1 MKKIMQINITC
12 GKGSTGR
19 LSLALYN
26 ATLHAGYDAKFAYS
40 AYTPSLETAF
50 NIETK
55 LQNYLRRGLNKYLG
69 RRIRHSRPG
78 TKRLIRYIEQEKPDL
93 IHLHNVQQNSID
105 YPLFFEY
112 LKKTQIPI
120 VYTLHDCW
128 AFTGGCY
135 HFTAKNCSQ
144 YQTGC
149 KNCFPL
155 SDRDDMSI
163 NPMDAY
169 AIKANWIGGNDNIYP
184 VTVSNWLCE
193 CATSS
198 YMGKMKHL
206 PRLIYNGIDTNVFYP
221 RDRKTIRN
229 KLDIEYGQVMV
240 LGVASFWEDGKGMKL
255 FLKLREC
262 LGEAVKIVLIGSD
275 SDKVKQKNAD
285 IIAVPQIE
293 SADELAEYYSAADIF
308 VNASIEETFG
318 LTTAEALAC
327 GTPAIVFNSTACP
340 EVVDQKT
347 GIVVEKF
354 AAESVAEAIRT
365 ICLNNKEKYSD
376 NCVNRVKQLFSE
388 VNMVGEYIKLYQL
401 LLGDKVGRE

>member
-26 ATLHAGYDAKFAYS
+26 ASIHAGYDAKFAYS

-55 LQNYLRRGLNKYLG
+55 FQNYIRRGMNKFWG

-78 TKRLIRYIEQEKPDL
+78 TKRLIRFIEQEKPDL

-105 YPLFFEY
+105 YPVLFEY
-112 LKKTQIPI
+112 LKRTQIPI

-135 HFTAKNCSQ
+135 HFTVRGCSQ

-155 SDRDDMSI
+155 INRDDMSI
-163 NPMDAY
+163 NPKDAY
-169 AIKANWIGGNDNIYP
+169 AIKENWIGGNDNLYP
-184 VTVSNWLCE
+184 ITVSKWLCE
-193 CATSS
+193 CASSS
-198 YMGKMKHL
+198 YMGKMKHI
-206 PRLIYNGIDTNVFYP
+206 PRTIYNGIDTNVFYP
-221 RDRKTIRN
+221 RNRKWIRS
-229 KLDIEYGQVMV
+229 KLDIEDDQVMV
-240 LGVASFWEDGKGMKL
+240 LGVANFWEEGKGTQL

-262 LGEAVKIVLIGSD
+262 LDESIKIVLIGSN
-275 SDKVKQKNAD
+275 SDKVKQKNVK
-285 IIAVPQIE
+285 IIAVPKIE
-293 SADELAEYYSAADIF
+293 NTDELAGYYSAADIF

-327 GTPAIVFNSTACP
+327 GTPAIVFDSTACP

-354 AAESVAEAIRT
+354 TAESVAEAIRM
-365 ICLNNKEKYSD
+365 ILLNNKEKYSD
-376 NCVNRVKQLFSE
+376 NCVNRAKQMFSE
-388 VNMVGEYIKLYQL
+388 ANMIDEYIKLYQL
-401 LLGDKVGRE
+401 LLDDNVGRK